1 MDVGLFS
8 SCSHV
13 TIKTRNV
20 YPRAEGGARILIK
33 ESSIKAIEKCRD
45 ASSLEKSST
54 DNLKFYII
62 SLIVITIVEFK
73 LPNLRICHGIFLLC
87 ARNLHNNIQTFKSM
101 LKHSIIKYI

>member
-20 YPRAEGGARILIK
+20 DPRAEGGARILIK

-54 DNLKFYII
+54 DTIFKICPLKKVKLCSVELFIPSLLLFTNCLQICCQVLAI
-62 SLIVITIVEFK
+62 SE
-73 LPNLRICHGIFLLC
+73 GD
-87 ARNLHNNIQTFKSM
+87 
-101 LKHSIIKYI
+101 